1 MIKVLRESGLP
12 AGVINF
18 IPSDGPD
25 FGNVITKSKDLT
37 GINFTG
43 SVPTFKWLWKEV
55 GKNLDIYKTFPRL
68 SGECGGKNFHLV
80 HESADITSASVA
92 TVRSAFEYSG
102 QKCSG
107 I

>member
-1 MIKVLRESGLP
+1 MVF
-12 AGVINF
+12 VIR
-18 IPSDGPD
+18 D
-25 FGNVITKSKDLT
+25 FNTPTNHIGDISIYLSNNSKICVTIL
-37 GINFTG
+37 
-43 SVPTFKWLWKEV
+43 
-55 GKNLDIYKTFPRL
+55 NLHEHDYGQAWIYVKYSCKIDIYKTFPRL